1 MRRWSLILTVS
12 VLASFAHCQERVFVD
27 LGKMASLHPAWQMAE
42 RFESERKP
50 LPRVWDFP
58 VPFLTEVP
66 LSLTLPPIEPFLE
79 YLNEQ
84 RKLWTNELNLLQRH
98 RRQVHE
104 WQLQLALPVLP
115 FVDPVEQWKF
125 IVRGREKQAAERIR
139 LNLRLAFSN
148 LLPPEEKQ
156 ALEKRLREL
165 DVELE
170 PKPKAMLLPSLPI
183 TLSQQLN
190 LELPSELT
198 NPQAIFELV
207 TPPPLPPQ
215 TTFTLQ
221 SLNETAKVTPKL
233 LTANASSVLRSIAH
247 NMAQAF
253 ALAYAR
259 QRGWKVMFKPQEGV
273 RDVTGEVLTAWHFW
287 LERTKPK
294 E

>member
-1 MRRWSLILTVS
+1 MRCWSLILTVS
-12 VLASFAHCQERVFVD
+12 VLASFVYCQERVFVD
-27 LGKMASLHPAWQMAE
+27 LGKMVSLHPAWQMAE
-42 RFESERKP
+42 RFEGERKP

-58 VPFLTEVP
+58 VPLLTQVP

-79 YLNEQ
+79 CMNEQ
-84 RKLWTNELNLLQRH
+84 RKLWTTELNLLQRH

-115 FVDPVEQWKF
+115 FVDPVAQWKF
-125 IVRGREKQAAERIR
+125 IVREREKQAAERVR

-165 DVELE
+165 DAELE
-170 PKPKAMLLPSLPI
+170 PKPKVMLLPSLPI
-183 TLSQQLN
+183 TLPQQLN

-198 NPQAIFELV
+198 SPQAIFELV
-207 TPPPLPPQ
+207 APPPLPPQ

-221 SLNETAKVTPKL
+221 PLNETAKMTPKL
-233 LTANASSVLRSIAH
+233 LTENVSSVLRSIAH
-247 NMAQAF
+247 NTARAF

-259 QRGWKVMFKPQEGV
+259 QRGWKVVFKPQEGV
-273 RDVTGEVLTAWHFW
+273 RDVTGEVLMAWHFW
-287 LERTKPK
+287 LERTKLK

>member
-1 MRRWSLILTVS
+1 MRRWSLILTIS
-12 VLASFAHCQERVFVD
+12 VLASFAYCQEWVFVD
-27 LGKMASLHPAWQMAE
+27 LKKMVSLHPAWKMAE
-42 RFESERKP
+42 RFEGERKP

-58 VPFLTEVP
+58 VPLLTEVP

-79 YLNEQ
+79 YMNEQ
-84 RKLWTNELNLLQRH
+84 RKLWTSELNLLQRH

-115 FVDPVEQWKF
+115 FVDPVAQWKF
-125 IVRGREKQAAERIR
+125 IVREREKQAPERVR

-165 DVELE
+165 DAELE
-170 PKPKAMLLPSLPI
+170 PKPKAMLLPSLSI

-207 TPPPLPPQ
+207 APPPPPPQ
-215 TTFTLQ
+215 TTFVLR

-233 LTANASSVLRSIAH
+233 LTANVSSVLQATAH

-259 QRGWKVMFKPQEGV
+259 QRGWKVVFKPQEGV
-273 RDVTGEVLTAWHFW
+273 RDVTGEVLMAWHFW